1 MAMKHLKSEHW
12 GITPYKE
19 AWGRQMD
26 YFNRMISTRA
36 AGKSCSNRL
45 IFCEHPHVY
54 TLGRHG
60 KESNMLLDERQL
72 ASVGAELF
80 HVDRGGDITYHG
92 PGQVVCYPILN
103 LEEFRLGLKEYIH
116 ILEEAVIEVCASY
129 GLEAGRVEGA
139 TGVWL
144 DEGTP
149 DERKICAIGVR
160 STHFITMHGLA
171 FNVNTDLR
179 YFSYIHPCGFIDKGV
194 TSLEKELGRKIPMK
208 EVIGKLETCLRALL
222 AGKSGEVNVPA

>member
-1 MAMKHLKSEHW
+1 MKHLKCEHW
-12 GITPYKE
+12 GVTPYKE
-19 AWGRQMD
+19 AWGKQIE
-26 YFNRMISTRA
+26 YFNSMISTRA
-36 AGKSCSNRL
+36 AGQSCKNRL

-60 KESNMLLDERQL
+60 KDANMLLDERQL
-72 ASVGAELF
+72 AAVGAELF

-92 PGQVVCYPILN
+92 PGQLVCYPILN
-103 LEEFRLGLKEYIH
+103 LEDFHLGLKEYIH
-116 ILEEAVIEVCASY
+116 ILEEAVIRVCASY
-129 GLEAGRVEGA
+129 GVKAGRVEKA

-149 DERKICAIGVR
+149 NERKICAIGVR

-171 FNVNTDLR
+171 LNVNTDLR

-194 TSLEKELGRKIPMK
+194 TSLAKETGRPIPMREVTDRLEAYLRELLDEKADGRKS
-208 EVIGKLETCLRALL
+208 V
-222 AGKSGEVNVPA
+222 S